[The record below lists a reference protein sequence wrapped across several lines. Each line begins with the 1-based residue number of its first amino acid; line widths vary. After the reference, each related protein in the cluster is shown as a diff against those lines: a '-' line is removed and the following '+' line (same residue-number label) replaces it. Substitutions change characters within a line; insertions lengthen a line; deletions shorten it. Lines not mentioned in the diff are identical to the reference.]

1 MKSFLVTDLWR
12 NRFGSK
18 DMVMIVTK
26 ESEMMKWL
34 CTVIMIPNPIV
45 DVINV
50 IRLREV
56 WPNKILRENC
66 FMQKAVEF

>member
-34 CTVIMIPNPIV
+34 CTVIMNTNPIV
-45 DVINV
+45 DVMNV
-50 IRLREV
+50 IRLREE

-66 FMQKAVEF
+66 FMQEDVEL